1 MKKGVDRTVQKYA
14 LIMLSGI
21 LWGTIGL
28 FVKILDAKGSTSEYT
43 TFMRMT
49 FAFLL
54 LLAITLVKEGAGSFK
69 TGRNTLISCA
79 LLGFVSMSL
88 NNLCYT
94 NAVSRLGMSLAAA
107 ILYMAPIFTSIQSKL
122 LFHEK
127 IGRNK
132 LIALAFN
139 VLGCVLAATGGRL
152 SLEGVSVVGLLF
164 GIGAAFAYSTQNIF
178 GRLAT
183 DEASPFVVATYN
195 FFFAAVFTLV
205 VARPFSSMSD
215 PFNPKILIWGLLF
228 GLIPT
233 TIAYLLYFAGIQ
245 GLTETSKVPVFC
257 SLELVV
263 ATMLGG
269 LLFKESLPPASLLGT
284 AMILI
289 SIMLMNRRTT
299 DETEG
304 HDAS

>member
-1 MKKGVDRTVQKYA
+1 MNGNIRKYA
-14 LIMLSGI
+14 LIMMSGI

-28 FVKILDAKGSTSEYT
+28 FVKILDAKGSTPEYT
-43 TFMRMT
+43 TFMRMF

-54 LLAITLVKEGAGSFK
+54 LFTITLAKEGIASFRI
-69 TGRNTLISCA
+69 GRSTLISCA

-94 NAVSRLGMSLAAA
+94 NAVNRLGMSLAAA

-122 LFHEK
+122 LFHER

-132 LIALAFN
+132 LIALAAN
-139 VLGCVLAATGGRL
+139 VIGCVLAATGGRL
-152 SLEGVSVVGLLF
+152 SLEGVSVIGLLF

-183 DEASPFVVATYN
+183 DEASPFVVAAYN

-205 VARPFSSMSD
+205 VARPFSAISD
-215 PFNPKILIWGLLF
+215 PFDPQLLIWGLLF

-263 ATMLGG
+263 ATVLGG
-269 LLFKESLPPASLLGT
+269 LLFSENLPPASLAGT
-284 AMILI
+284 ALILI
-289 SIMLMNRRTT
+289 SIMLMNRRT
-299 DETEG
+299 D
-304 HDAS
+304 

>member
-1 MKKGVDRTVQKYA
+1 MKKGADGTVRKYA

-28 FVKILDAKGSTSEYT
+28 FVKVLDSKGSTSEYT

-54 LLAITLVKEGAGSFK
+54 LLAITLVKEGTAAFRIGK
-69 TGRNTLISCA
+69 RTMLSCA

-94 NAVSRLGMSLAAA
+94 NAVNRLGMSLAAA

-127 IGRNK
+127 IGKNK
-132 LIALAFN
+132 MIALALN
-139 VLGCVLAATGGRL
+139 VLGCGLAATGGRL
-152 SLEGVSVVGLLF
+152 SLAGLSVTGLLF

-195 FFFAAVFTLV
+195 FFFAAAFTLAA
-205 VARPFSSMSD
+205 ARPFSGMSD
-215 PFNPKILIWGLLF
+215 PFDPQILIWGLLF

-263 ATMLGG
+263 ATILGG
-269 LLFKESLPPASLLGT
+269 LLFSEDLPPASLLGT
-284 AMILI
+284 AMILV
-289 SIMLMNRRTT
+289 SIVLMNRQTAE
-299 DETEG
+299 ETE
-304 HDAS
+304 D

>member
-1 MKKGVDRTVQKYA
+1 MDGNIRKYA

-28 FVKILDAKGSTSEYT
+28 FVKVLDAKGSTSEYT
-43 TFMRMT
+43 TFMRMF

-54 LLAITLVKEGAGSFK
+54 LFAITLAKEGTASFRI
-69 TGRNTLISCA
+69 GRNTLISCA

-94 NAVSRLGMSLAAA
+94 NAVNRLGMSLAAA

-122 LFHEK
+122 FFHEK
-127 IGRNK
+127 VGRNK

-139 VLGCVLAATGGRL
+139 VIGCVLAATGGRL
-152 SLEGVSVVGLLF
+152 SLEGVSVIGLLF

-195 FFFAAVFTLV
+195 FFFAAAFTLV
-205 VARPFSSMSD
+205 VARPFSTIDD
-215 PFNPKILIWGLLF
+215 PFDPQLLIWGLLF

-263 ATMLGG
+263 ATVLGAV
-269 LLFKESLPPASLLGT
+269 LFSENLPPASLAGT
-284 AMILI
+284 ALILV
-289 SIMLMNRRTT
+289 SIMLMNRKT
-299 DETEG
+299 D
-304 HDAS
+304 

>member
-1 MKKGVDRTVQKYA
+1 MNKSMDGNIRKYA

-28 FVKILDAKGSTSEYT
+28 FVKVLDAKGSTSEYT
-43 TFMRMT
+43 TFMRMF

-54 LLAITLVKEGAGSFK
+54 LFAITLVKEGIGSFRI
-69 TGRNTLISCA
+69 GRSTLISCA

-127 IGRNK
+127 IGRSK

-152 SLEGVSVVGLLF
+152 SLEGVSVIGLLF

-205 VARPFSSMSD
+205 VARPFSTIGD
-215 PFNPKILIWGLLF
+215 PFEPQLLIWGLLF

-263 ATMLGG
+263 ATVLGG
-269 LLFKESLPPASLLGT
+269 LLFNENLPPASLAGT

-289 SIMLMNRRTT
+289 SIMLMNRK
-299 DETEG
+299 TE
-304 HDAS
+304 

>member
-1 MKKGVDRTVQKYA
+1 MKKGIDRTIQKYA

-28 FVKILDAKGSTSEYT
+28 FVKVLDAKGSTSEYT
-43 TFMRMT
+43 TFMRMF

-54 LLAITLVKEGAGSFK
+54 LLAITLIKEGTAAFRIGK
-69 TGRNTLISCA
+69 RTMLSCA

-94 NAVSRLGMSLAAA
+94 NAVNRLGMSLAAA

-122 LFHEK
+122 IFHEK
-127 IGRNK
+127 IGKNK
-132 LIALAFN
+132 MTALALN
-139 VLGCVLAATGGRL
+139 VLGCGLAATGGKL
-152 SLEGVSVVGLLF
+152 SLEGLSVIGLMF

-195 FFFAAVFTLV
+195 FFFAAVFTLA
-205 VARPFSSMSD
+205 VARPFSGMSD
-215 PFNPKILIWGLLF
+215 PFDPQILMWGLFF

-245 GLTETSKVPVFC
+245 GLKETSKVPVFC

-269 LLFKESLPPASLLGT
+269 LLFNEDLPPASLLGT
-284 AMILI
+284 AMILV
-289 SIMLMNRRTT
+289 SIILMNRRTADKT
-299 DETEG
+299 QDR
-304 HDAS
+304 DAA

>member
-1 MKKGVDRTVQKYA
+1 MDGSVRKYA

-28 FVKILDAKGSTSEYT
+28 FVKVLDAKGSTSEYT
-43 TFMRMT
+43 TFMRMF

-54 LLAITLVKEGAGSFK
+54 LLAITLVKEG
-69 TGRNTLISCA
+69 TGAFRIGKRTMLSCV

-122 LFHEK
+122 LFRER

-132 LIALAFN
+132 IIALAFN
-139 VLGCVLAATGGRL
+139 VLGCVLAATGGKL
-152 SLEGVSVVGLLF
+152 SLGGVSAIGLLF

-195 FFFAAVFTLV
+195 FFFAAVFTLA
-205 VARPFSSMSD
+205 VARPFSGMSD
-215 PFNPKILIWGLLF
+215 PFDPQILIWGLLF

-245 GLTETSKVPVFC
+245 GLQETSKVPVFC

-269 LLFKESLPPASLLGT
+269 LLFNEDLPPASLLGT
-284 AMILI
+284 VLILV
-289 SIMLMNRRTT
+289 SIMLMNRKTAEKAE
-299 DETEG
+299 D
-304 HDAS
+304 

>member
-1 MKKGVDRTVQKYA
+1 MDSNIRKYA

-28 FVKILDAKGSTSEYT
+28 FVKVLDAKGSTSEYT
-43 TFMRMT
+43 TFMRMC

-54 LLAITLVKEGAGSFK
+54 LFAITLAKEGTASFRI
-69 TGRNTLISCA
+69 GRNTLISCA

-94 NAVSRLGMSLAAA
+94 NAVNRLGMSLAAA

-122 LFHEK
+122 FFHEK
-127 IGRNK
+127 VGRNK

-139 VLGCVLAATGGRL
+139 VIGCVLAATGGRL
-152 SLEGVSVVGLLF
+152 SLEGVSVIGLLF

-195 FFFAAVFTLV
+195 FFFAAAFTLV
-205 VARPFSSMSD
+205 VARPFSTIDD
-215 PFNPKILIWGLLF
+215 PFEPQLLIWGLLF

-263 ATMLGG
+263 ATVLGAV
-269 LLFKESLPPASLLGT
+269 LFSENLPPASLAGT
-284 AMILI
+284 ALILV
-289 SIMLMNRRTT
+289 SIMLMNRKT
-299 DETEG
+299 D
-304 HDAS
+304 

>member
-1 MKKGVDRTVQKYA
+1 MNKSMDGNIRKYA

-28 FVKILDAKGSTSEYT
+28 FVKVLDAKGSTSEYT
-43 TFMRMT
+43 TFMRMF

-54 LLAITLVKEGAGSFK
+54 LFAITLAKEGIASFRI
-69 TGRNTLISCA
+69 GRNTLISCA

-94 NAVSRLGMSLAAA
+94 NAVNRLGMSLAAA

-122 LFHEK
+122 LFYER

-139 VLGCVLAATGGRL
+139 VIGCVLAATGGRL
-152 SLEGVSVVGLLF
+152 SLEGVSAAGLLF

-195 FFFAAVFTLV
+195 FFFAAAFTLV
-205 VARPFSSMSD
+205 VARPFSTIDD
-215 PFNPKILIWGLLF
+215 PFDPQLLIWGLLF

-263 ATMLGG
+263 ATVLGG
-269 LLFKESLPPASLLGT
+269 VLFNENLPPASLAGT

-289 SIMLMNRRTT
+289 SIMLMDRRT
-299 DETEG
+299 D
-304 HDAS
+304 

>member
-1 MKKGVDRTVQKYA
+1 MDGNIRKYA

-28 FVKILDAKGSTSEYT
+28 FVKVLDAKGSTSEYT
-43 TFMRMT
+43 TFMRMF

-54 LLAITLVKEGAGSFK
+54 LLAITLAKEGTASFRI
-69 TGRNTLISCA
+69 GRNTLISCA

-94 NAVSRLGMSLAAA
+94 NAVNRLGMSLAAA

-122 LFHEK
+122 FFHEK
-127 IGRNK
+127 VGRNK

-139 VLGCVLAATGGRL
+139 VIGCVLAATGGRL
-152 SLEGVSVVGLLF
+152 SLEGVSVIGLLF

-178 GRLAT
+178 DRLAT

-195 FFFAAVFTLV
+195 FFFAAAFTLV
-205 VARPFSSMSD
+205 VARPFSTIDD
-215 PFNPKILIWGLLF
+215 PFDPQLLIWGLLF

-263 ATMLGG
+263 ATVLGAV
-269 LLFKESLPPASLLGT
+269 LFSENLPPASLAGT
-284 AMILI
+284 ALILV
-289 SIMLMNRRTT
+289 SIMLMNRKT
-299 DETEG
+299 D
-304 HDAS
+304 

>member
-1 MKKGVDRTVQKYA
+1 MDGNIRKYA
-14 LIMLSGI
+14 LIMVSGI

-28 FVKILDAKGSTSEYT
+28 FVKVLDARGSTSEYT
-43 TFMRMT
+43 TFMRMF

-54 LLAITLVKEGAGSFK
+54 LFAITLAKEGTASFRI
-69 TGRNTLISCA
+69 GRSTLISCA

-127 IGRNK
+127 IGRSK

-152 SLEGVSVVGLLF
+152 SLEGVSVIGLLF

-205 VARPFSSMSD
+205 VARPFSTIGD
-215 PFNPKILIWGLLF
+215 PFEPQLLIWGLLF
-228 GLIPT
+228 GFIPT

-263 ATMLGG
+263 ATVLGG
-269 LLFKESLPPASLLGT
+269 LLFNENLPPASLAGT

-289 SIMLMNRRTT
+289 SIMLMNRK
-299 DETEG
+299 TE
-304 HDAS
+304 

>member
-1 MKKGVDRTVQKYA
+1 MDGNIRKYA

-28 FVKILDAKGSTSEYT
+28 FVKVLDAKGSTSEYT
-43 TFMRMT
+43 TFMRMF

-54 LLAITLVKEGAGSFK
+54 LFAITLVKEGIGSFRI
-69 TGRNTLISCA
+69 GRSTLISCA

-127 IGRNK
+127 IGRSK

-152 SLEGVSVVGLLF
+152 SLEGVSVIGLLF

-205 VARPFSSMSD
+205 VARPFSTIGD
-215 PFNPKILIWGLLF
+215 PFESQLLIWGLLF

-263 ATMLGG
+263 ATVLGG
-269 LLFKESLPPASLLGT
+269 LLFNENLPPASLAGT

-289 SIMLMNRRTT
+289 SIMLMNRK
-299 DETEG
+299 TE
-304 HDAS
+304 

>member
-1 MKKGVDRTVQKYA
+1 MDGNIRKYA

-28 FVKILDAKGSTSEYT
+28 FVKVLDTKGSTSEYT
-43 TFMRMT
+43 TFMRMF

-54 LLAITLVKEGAGSFK
+54 LFAITLAKEGIASFRI
-69 TGRNTLISCA
+69 GRNTLISCA

-94 NAVSRLGMSLAAA
+94 NAVNRLGMSLAAA

-122 LFHEK
+122 LFYER

-139 VLGCVLAATGGRL
+139 VIGCVLAATGGRL
-152 SLEGVSVVGLLF
+152 SLEGVSAAGLLF

-195 FFFAAVFTLV
+195 FFFAAAFTLV
-205 VARPFSSMSD
+205 VARPFSTIDD
-215 PFNPKILIWGLLF
+215 PFDPQLLIWGLLF

-263 ATMLGG
+263 ATVLGG
-269 LLFKESLPPASLLGT
+269 VLFNENLPPASLAGT

-289 SIMLMNRRTT
+289 SIMLMDR
-299 DETEG
+299 
-304 HDAS
+304 

>member
-1 MKKGVDRTVQKYA
+1 MDNRVFRKYL

-28 FVKILDAKGSTSEYT
+28 FVKVLDAKGSTSEYT

-54 LLAITLVKEGAGSFK
+54 LLTITLVKEGTASFRVGK
-69 TGRNTLISCA
+69 RTLLSCA

-122 LFHEK
+122 LFHER
-127 IGRNK
+127 IGKNK
-132 LIALAFN
+132 LIALAAN
-139 VLGCVLAATGGRL
+139 VLGCMLAATGGRL
-152 SLEGVSVVGLLF
+152 SLERVSVVGLLF

-195 FFFAAVFTLV
+195 FFFAAVFTLA
-205 VARPFSSMSD
+205 VARPFSVMSD
-215 PFNPKILIWGLLF
+215 PFNPQILMWGFLF

-269 LLFKESLPPASLLGT
+269 LLFSEELPPASLLGT
-284 AMILI
+284 VMILV
-289 SIMLMNRRTT
+289 SIVLMNRKTT
-299 DETEG
+299 EETE
-304 HDAS
+304 D

>member
-1 MKKGVDRTVQKYA
+1 MDGNIRKYA

-28 FVKILDAKGSTSEYT
+28 FVKVLDAKGSTSEYT
-43 TFMRMT
+43 TFMRMF

-54 LLAITLVKEGAGSFK
+54 LFAITLAKEGIASFRI
-69 TGRNTLISCA
+69 GRNTLISCA

-94 NAVSRLGMSLAAA
+94 NAVNRLGMSLAAA

-127 IGRNK
+127 IGRSK

-152 SLEGVSVVGLLF
+152 SLEGVSVIGLLF

-205 VARPFSSMSD
+205 VARPFSTIGD
-215 PFNPKILIWGLLF
+215 PFEPQLLIWGLLF

-263 ATMLGG
+263 ATVLGG
-269 LLFKESLPPASLLGT
+269 LLFNENLPPASLAGT

-289 SIMLMNRRTT
+289 SIMLMNRK
-299 DETEG
+299 TE
-304 HDAS
+304 

>member
-1 MKKGVDRTVQKYA
+1 MDGNIRKYA

-28 FVKILDAKGSTSEYT
+28 FVKVLDAKGSTSEYT
-43 TFMRMT
+43 TFMRMF

-54 LLAITLVKEGAGSFK
+54 LFAITLVKGGIGSFRI
-69 TGRNTLISCA
+69 GRSTLISCA

-127 IGRNK
+127 IGRSK

-152 SLEGVSVVGLLF
+152 SLEGVSVIGLLF

-205 VARPFSSMSD
+205 VARPFSTIGD
-215 PFNPKILIWGLLF
+215 PFEPQLLIWGLLF

-263 ATMLGG
+263 ATVLGG
-269 LLFKESLPPASLLGT
+269 LLFNENLPPASLAGT

-289 SIMLMNRRTT
+289 SIMLMNRK
-299 DETEG
+299 TE
-304 HDAS
+304 

>member
-1 MKKGVDRTVQKYA
+1 MDSNIRKYA

-28 FVKILDAKGSTSEYT
+28 FVKVLDARGSTSEYT
-43 TFMRMT
+43 TFMRMF

-54 LLAITLVKEGAGSFK
+54 LFAITLAKEGTASFRI
-69 TGRNTLISCA
+69 GRNTLISCA

-94 NAVSRLGMSLAAA
+94 NAVNRLGMSLAAA

-122 LFHEK
+122 FFHEK
-127 IGRNK
+127 VGRNK

-139 VLGCVLAATGGRL
+139 VIGCVLAATGGRL
-152 SLEGVSVVGLLF
+152 SLEGVSVIGLLF

-183 DEASPFVVATYN
+183 DEASTFVVATYN
-195 FFFAAVFTLV
+195 FFFAAAFTLV
-205 VARPFSSMSD
+205 VARPFSTIDD
-215 PFNPKILIWGLLF
+215 PFEPQLLIWGLLF

-263 ATMLGG
+263 ATVLGAV
-269 LLFKESLPPASLLGT
+269 LFSENLPPVSLAGT
-284 AMILI
+284 ALILI
-289 SIMLMNRRTT
+289 SIMLMNRRT
-299 DETEG
+299 D
-304 HDAS
+304 

>member
-1 MKKGVDRTVQKYA
+1 MDGNIRKYA

-28 FVKILDAKGSTSEYT
+28 FVKVLDAKGSTSEYT
-43 TFMRMT
+43 TFMRMF

-54 LLAITLVKEGAGSFK
+54 LFAITLAKEGIASFRI
-69 TGRNTLISCA
+69 GRNTLISCA

-94 NAVSRLGMSLAAA
+94 NAVNRLGMSLAAA

-122 LFHEK
+122 LFYER

-139 VLGCVLAATGGRL
+139 VIGCVLAATGGRL
-152 SLEGVSVVGLLF
+152 SLEGVSAAGLLF

-195 FFFAAVFTLV
+195 FFFAAAFTLV
-205 VARPFSSMSD
+205 VARPFSTIDD
-215 PFNPKILIWGLLF
+215 PFDPQLLIWGLLF

-263 ATMLGG
+263 ATVLGG
-269 LLFKESLPPASLLGT
+269 VLFNENLPPASLAGT

-289 SIMLMNRRTT
+289 SIMLMDRRT
-299 DETEG
+299 D
-304 HDAS
+304 

>member
-1 MKKGVDRTVQKYA
+1 MNKSMDGNIRKYA

-28 FVKILDAKGSTSEYT
+28 FVKVLDAKGSTSEYT
-43 TFMRMT
+43 TFMRMF

-54 LLAITLVKEGAGSFK
+54 LFAITLVKGGIGSFRI
-69 TGRNTLISCA
+69 GRSTLISCA

-127 IGRNK
+127 IGRSK

-152 SLEGVSVVGLLF
+152 SLEGVSVIGLLF

-205 VARPFSSMSD
+205 VARPFSTIGD
-215 PFNPKILIWGLLF
+215 PFEPQLLIWGLLF

-263 ATMLGG
+263 ATVLGG
-269 LLFKESLPPASLLGT
+269 LLFNENLPPASLAGT

-289 SIMLMNRRTT
+289 SIMLMNRK
-299 DETEG
+299 TE
-304 HDAS
+304 

>member
-1 MKKGVDRTVQKYA
+1 
-14 LIMLSGI
+14 MLSGI

-28 FVKILDAKGSTSEYT
+28 FVKVLDAKGSTSEYT
-43 TFMRMT
+43 TFMRMF

-54 LLAITLVKEGAGSFK
+54 LLAITLIKEGTAAFRIGK
-69 TGRNTLISCA
+69 RTMLSCA

-94 NAVSRLGMSLAAA
+94 NAVNRLGMSLAAA

-122 LFHEK
+122 IFHEK
-127 IGRNK
+127 IGKNK
-132 LIALAFN
+132 MTALALN
-139 VLGCVLAATGGRL
+139 VLGCGLAATGGKL
-152 SLEGVSVVGLLF
+152 SLEGLSVIGLMF

-195 FFFAAVFTLV
+195 FFFAAVFTLA
-205 VARPFSSMSD
+205 VARPFSGMSD
-215 PFNPKILIWGLLF
+215 PFDPQILMWGLFF

-245 GLTETSKVPVFC
+245 GLKETSKVPVFC

-269 LLFKESLPPASLLGT
+269 LLFNEDLPPASLLGT
-284 AMILI
+284 AMILV
-289 SIMLMNRRTT
+289 SIMLMNRRTADKT
-299 DETEG
+299 QDR
-304 HDAS
+304 DAA

>member
-1 MKKGVDRTVQKYA
+1 MDGNIRKYA

-28 FVKILDAKGSTSEYT
+28 FVKVLDAKGSTSEYT
-43 TFMRMT
+43 TFMRMF

-54 LLAITLVKEGAGSFK
+54 LFAITLAKEGTASFRI
-69 TGRNTLISCA
+69 GRNTLISCA

-94 NAVSRLGMSLAAA
+94 NAVNRLGMSLAAA

-122 LFHEK
+122 FFHEK
-127 IGRNK
+127 VGRNK

-139 VLGCVLAATGGRL
+139 VIGCVLAATGGRL
-152 SLEGVSVVGLLF
+152 SLEGVSVIGLLF

-195 FFFAAVFTLV
+195 FFFAAAFTLV
-205 VARPFSSMSD
+205 VARPFSTIDD
-215 PFNPKILIWGLLF
+215 PFEPQLLIWGLLF

-233 TIAYLLYFAGIQ
+233 TIAYLLDFAGIQ

-263 ATMLGG
+263 ATALGAV
-269 LLFKESLPPASLLGT
+269 LFSENLPPASLAGT
-284 AMILI
+284 ALILV
-289 SIMLMNRRTT
+289 SIMLMNRKT
-299 DETEG
+299 D
-304 HDAS
+304 

>member
-1 MKKGVDRTVQKYA
+1 MDKTVHKYA

-28 FVKILDAKGSTSEYT
+28 FVKVLDAKGSTSEYT

-54 LLAITLVKEGAGSFK
+54 LLTISLVKEGPGAFRI
-69 TGRNTLISCA
+69 GRRTLLSCA

-94 NAVSRLGMSLAAA
+94 NAVNRLGMSLAAA

-122 LFHEK
+122 LFHEN

-139 VLGCVLAATGGRL
+139 VLGCVLAATGGKL

-195 FFFAAVFTLV
+195 FFFAAVFTLA
-205 VARPFSSMSD
+205 VARPFAGMND
-215 PFNPKILIWGLLF
+215 PFDPQILMWGLLF

-245 GLTETSKVPVFC
+245 GLKETSKVPVFC

-269 LLFKESLPPASLLGT
+269 LLFNEELPPASLLGT
-284 AMILI
+284 VLILI
-289 SIMLMNRRTT
+289 SIMLMNRKTA
-299 DETEG
+299 EKTEDG
-304 HDAS
+304 DAA

>member
-1 MKKGVDRTVQKYA
+1 MDANIRKYA

-28 FVKILDAKGSTSEYT
+28 FVKVLDAKGSTSEYT
-43 TFMRMT
+43 TFMRMF

-54 LLAITLVKEGAGSFK
+54 LLAITLAKEGTASFRI
-69 TGRNTLISCA
+69 GRNTLISCA

-94 NAVSRLGMSLAAA
+94 NAVNRLGMSLAAA

-122 LFHEK
+122 FFHEK
-127 IGRNK
+127 VGRNK

-139 VLGCVLAATGGRL
+139 VIGCVLAATGGRL
-152 SLEGVSVVGLLF
+152 SLEGVSVIGLLF

-195 FFFAAVFTLV
+195 FFFAAAFTLV
-205 VARPFSSMSD
+205 VARPFSTIDD
-215 PFNPKILIWGLLF
+215 PFEPQLLIWGLLF

-263 ATMLGG
+263 ATVLGAV
-269 LLFKESLPPASLLGT
+269 LFSENLPPASLAGT
-284 AMILI
+284 ALILV
-289 SIMLMNRRTT
+289 SIMLMNRKT
-299 DETEG
+299 D
-304 HDAS
+304 

>member
-1 MKKGVDRTVQKYA
+1 MKKGMDSNIRKYA

-28 FVKILDAKGSTSEYT
+28 FVKVLDAKGSTSEYT
-43 TFMRMT
+43 TFMRMF

-54 LLAITLVKEGAGSFK
+54 LFAITLVKEGIGSFRI
-69 TGRNTLISCA
+69 GRSTLISCA

-127 IGRNK
+127 IGRSK

-152 SLEGVSVVGLLF
+152 SLEGVSVIGLLF

-205 VARPFSSMSD
+205 VARPFSTIGD
-215 PFNPKILIWGLLF
+215 PFEPQLLIWGLLF
-228 GLIPT
+228 GFIPT

-263 ATMLGG
+263 ATVLGG
-269 LLFKESLPPASLLGT
+269 LLFNV
-284 AMILI
+284 
-289 SIMLMNRRTT
+289 SII
-299 DETEG
+299 E
-304 HDAS
+304 A

>member
-1 MKKGVDRTVQKYA
+1 MDSNIRKYA

-28 FVKILDAKGSTSEYT
+28 FVKVLDAKGSTSEYT
-43 TFMRMT
+43 TFMRMF

-54 LLAITLVKEGAGSFK
+54 LFAITLAKEGIASFRI
-69 TGRNTLISCA
+69 GRSTLISCA

-127 IGRNK
+127 IGRSK

-152 SLEGVSVVGLLF
+152 SLEGVSVIGLLF

-205 VARPFSSMSD
+205 VARPFSTIGD
-215 PFNPKILIWGLLF
+215 PFEPQLLIWGLLF
-228 GLIPT
+228 GFIPT

-263 ATMLGG
+263 ATVLGG
-269 LLFKESLPPASLLGT
+269 LLFNENLPPASLAGT

-289 SIMLMNRRTT
+289 SIMLMNRK
-299 DETEG
+299 TE
-304 HDAS
+304 

>member
-1 MKKGVDRTVQKYA
+1 MNDQNKGYLMVLA
-14 LIMLSGI
+14 AGS

-28 FVKILDAKGSTSEYT
+28 FVKVLDAKGSTSEYT
-43 TFMRMT
+43 TFMRMF

-54 LLAITLVKEGAGSFK
+54 LFAITLVKEGIGSFRI
-69 TGRNTLISCA
+69 GRSTLISCA

-127 IGRNK
+127 IGRSK

-152 SLEGVSVVGLLF
+152 SLEGVSVIGLLF

-178 GRLAT
+178 GRIAT

-205 VARPFSSMSD
+205 VARPFSTIGD
-215 PFNPKILIWGLLF
+215 PFEPQLLIWGLLF

-263 ATMLGG
+263 ATVLGG
-269 LLFKESLPPASLLGT
+269 LLFNENLPPASLAGT

-289 SIMLMNRRTT
+289 SIMLMNRK
-299 DETEG
+299 TE
-304 HDAS
+304 

>member
-1 MKKGVDRTVQKYA
+1 MDSNIRKYA

-28 FVKILDAKGSTSEYT
+28 FVKVLDAKGSTSEYT
-43 TFMRMT
+43 TFMRMF

-54 LLAITLVKEGAGSFK
+54 LFVITLAKEGIASFRI
-69 TGRNTLISCA
+69 GRNTLISCA
-79 LLGFVSMSL
+79 LLGFMSMSL

-94 NAVSRLGMSLAAA
+94 NAVNRLGMSLAAA

-122 LFHEK
+122 LFHER

-139 VLGCVLAATGGRL
+139 VIGCVLAATGGRL
-152 SLEGVSVVGLLF
+152 SLEGVSAAGLLF

-195 FFFAAVFTLV
+195 FFFAAAFTLV
-205 VARPFSSMSD
+205 VARPFSTISD
-215 PFNPKILIWGLLF
+215 PFDPQLLIWVLLF

-263 ATMLGG
+263 ATVLGG
-269 LLFKESLPPASLLGT
+269 VLFNENLPPASLAGT

-289 SIMLMNRRTT
+289 SIMLMNRRA
-299 DETEG
+299 D
-304 HDAS
+304 

>member
-1 MKKGVDRTVQKYA
+1 MNKRMDGNIRKYA

-28 FVKILDAKGSTSEYT
+28 FVKVLDAKGSTSEYT
-43 TFMRMT
+43 TFMRMF

-54 LLAITLVKEGAGSFK
+54 LFAITLVKEGIGSFRI
-69 TGRNTLISCA
+69 GRSTLISCA

-127 IGRNK
+127 IGRSK

-152 SLEGVSVVGLLF
+152 SLEGVSVIGLLF

-205 VARPFSSMSD
+205 VARPFSTIGD
-215 PFNPKILIWGLLF
+215 PFEPQLLIWGLLF
-228 GLIPT
+228 GFIPT

-263 ATMLGG
+263 ATVLGG
-269 LLFKESLPPASLLGT
+269 LLFNENLPPASLAGT

-289 SIMLMNRRTT
+289 SIMLMNRK
-299 DETEG
+299 TE
-304 HDAS
+304 

>member
-1 MKKGVDRTVQKYA
+1 MEKGRDRTVQKYA

-28 FVKILDAKGSTSEYT
+28 FVKVLDAKGSTSEYT

-54 LLAITLVKEGAGSFK
+54 LLVITLVKDGAGAFRI
-69 TGRNTLISCA
+69 GRRTMLSCM

-127 IGRNK
+127 IGKNK

-152 SLEGVSVVGLLF
+152 SLEGVSVMGLLF

-205 VARPFSSMSD
+205 VARPFSTMKD
-215 PFNPKILIWGLLF
+215 PFDPQILIWGLLF

-245 GLTETSKVPVFC
+245 GLKETSKVPVFC

-263 ATMLGG
+263 ATILGG
-269 LLFKESLPPASLLGT
+269 LLFNEDLPLVSLAGT
-284 AMILI
+284 AMILV
-289 SIMLMNRRTT
+289 SIMLMNRRT
-299 DETEG
+299 DQ
-304 HDAS
+304 

>member
-1 MKKGVDRTVQKYA
+1 MNKSMDGNIRKYA

-28 FVKILDAKGSTSEYT
+28 FVKVLDAKGSTSEYT
-43 TFMRMT
+43 TFMRMF

-54 LLAITLVKEGAGSFK
+54 LFAITLAKEGIASFRI
-69 TGRNTLISCA
+69 GRNTLISCA

-127 IGRNK
+127 IGRSK

-152 SLEGVSVVGLLF
+152 SLEGVSVIGLLF

-205 VARPFSSMSD
+205 VARPFSTIGD
-215 PFNPKILIWGLLF
+215 PFEPQLLIWGLLF
-228 GLIPT
+228 GFIPT

-263 ATMLGG
+263 ATVLGG
-269 LLFKESLPPASLLGT
+269 LLFNENLPPASLAGT

-289 SIMLMNRRTT
+289 SIMLMNRK
-299 DETEG
+299 TE
-304 HDAS
+304 

>member
-1 MKKGVDRTVQKYA
+1 MKKSTDGTVRKYA

-28 FVKILDAKGSTSEYT
+28 FVKVLDAKGSTSEYT

-54 LLAITLVKEGAGSFK
+54 LLVITLVKDGAGAFRI
-69 TGRNTLISCA
+69 GRRTMLSCM

-127 IGRNK
+127 IGKNK

-152 SLEGVSVVGLLF
+152 SLEGVSVMGLLF

-205 VARPFSSMSD
+205 VARPFSTMKD
-215 PFNPKILIWGLLF
+215 PFDPQILIWGLLF

-245 GLTETSKVPVFC
+245 GLKETSKVPVFC

-263 ATMLGG
+263 ATILGG
-269 LLFKESLPPASLLGT
+269 LLFNEDLPLVSLAGT
-284 AMILI
+284 AMILV
-289 SIMLMNRRTT
+289 SIMLMNRRT
-299 DETEG
+299 DQ
-304 HDAS
+304 

>member
-1 MKKGVDRTVQKYA
+1 
-14 LIMLSGI
+14 MLSGI

-28 FVKILDAKGSTSEYT
+28 FVKVLDAKGSTSEYT

-54 LLAITLVKEGAGSFK
+54 LLVITLVKDGAGAFRI
-69 TGRNTLISCA
+69 GRRTMLSCM

-127 IGRNK
+127 IGKNK

-152 SLEGVSVVGLLF
+152 SLEGVSVMGLLF

-205 VARPFSSMSD
+205 VARPFSTMKD
-215 PFNPKILIWGLLF
+215 PFDPQILIWGLLF

-245 GLTETSKVPVFC
+245 GLKETSKVPVFC

-263 ATMLGG
+263 ATILGG
-269 LLFKESLPPASLLGT
+269 LLFNEDLPLVSLAGT
-284 AMILI
+284 AMILV
-289 SIMLMNRRTT
+289 SIMLMNRRT
-299 DETEG
+299 DQ
-304 HDAS
+304 

>member
-1 MKKGVDRTVQKYA
+1 MEKGRDRTVQKYA

-28 FVKILDAKGSTSEYT
+28 FVKVLDAKGSTSEYT

-54 LLAITLVKEGAGSFK
+54 LLVITLVKDGAGAFRI
-69 TGRNTLISCA
+69 GRRTMLSCM

-127 IGRNK
+127 IGKNK

-152 SLEGVSVVGLLF
+152 SLEGVSVMGLLF

-205 VARPFSSMSD
+205 VARPFSTMKD
-215 PFNPKILIWGLLF
+215 PFDPQILIWGLLF

-245 GLTETSKVPVFC
+245 GLKETSKVPVFC

-263 ATMLGG
+263 ATILGG
-269 LLFKESLPPASLLGT
+269 LLFNEDLPLVSLAGT
-284 AMILI
+284 AMILV
-289 SIMLMNRRTT
+289 SIMLMNRRT
-299 DETEG
+299 D
-304 HDAS
+304 

>member
-1 MKKGVDRTVQKYA
+1 MNKSMDSNIRKYA

-28 FVKILDAKGSTSEYT
+28 FVKVLDAKGSTSEYT
-43 TFMRMT
+43 TFMRMF

-54 LLAITLVKEGAGSFK
+54 LFAITLVKEGIGSFRI
-69 TGRNTLISCA
+69 GRSTLISCA

-127 IGRNK
+127 IGRSK

-152 SLEGVSVVGLLF
+152 SLEGVSVIGLLF

-205 VARPFSSMSD
+205 VARPFSTIGD
-215 PFNPKILIWGLLF
+215 PFEPQLLIWGLLF
-228 GLIPT
+228 GFIPT

-263 ATMLGG
+263 ATVLGG
-269 LLFKESLPPASLLGT
+269 LLFNENLPPASLAGT

-289 SIMLMNRRTT
+289 SIMLMNRK
-299 DETEG
+299 TE
-304 HDAS
+304 

>member
-1 MKKGVDRTVQKYA
+1 MNKSMDSNIRKYA

-28 FVKILDAKGSTSEYT
+28 FVKVLDAKGSTSEYT
-43 TFMRMT
+43 TFMRMF

-54 LLAITLVKEGAGSFK
+54 LFAITLVKEGIGSFRI
-69 TGRNTLISCA
+69 GRSTLISCA

-127 IGRNK
+127 IGRSK

-152 SLEGVSVVGLLF
+152 SLEGVSVIGLLF

-205 VARPFSSMSD
+205 VARPFSTIGD
-215 PFNPKILIWGLLF
+215 PFEP
-228 GLIPT
+228 P
-233 TIAYLLYFAGIQ
+233 A
-245 GLTETSKVPVFC
+245 VFC
-257 SLELVV
+257 GHTGPDGNEQGACV
-263 ATMLGG
+263 
-269 LLFKESLPPASLLGT
+269 LLARACGRDRAGRPAL
-284 AMILI
+284 
-289 SIMLMNRRTT
+289 
-299 DETEG
+299 
-304 HDAS
+304 